1 MHSPLSAMKR
11 PLPAIV
17 LGLIFTAYAAPAY
30 AASKLNSILTSIINT
45 FNTVIGILF
54 IIATIIFFWG
64 IIRYLASAGDEK
76 AKKDARN
83 LITWGIIGL
92 AVMASAWGI
101 AEILDA
107 YFLIPFGGIRLG
119 Y

>member
-1 MHSPLSAMKR
+1 MRLASNEKARTWLIAFFFSALVPLRA
-11 PLPAIV
+11 
-17 LGLIFTAYAAPAY
+17 F
-30 AASKLNSILTSIINT
+30 AASRLNDILTNITDT
-45 FNTVIGILF
+45 FNEIIGILF
-54 IIATIIFFWG
+54 IIATIVFFWG

-83 LITWGIIGL
+83 LITWGIVGL

-101 AEILDA
+101 ASLLTD
-107 YFLIPFGGIRLG
+107 YFLIPFDGLRLG

>member
-1 MHSPLSAMKR
+1 MQLAPNKKTRTWLIASLFSTAVPLHA
-11 PLPAIV
+11 
-17 LGLIFTAYAAPAY
+17 F
-30 AASKLNSILTSIINT
+30 AASKLNDILTSITDT
-45 FNTVIGILF
+45 FNEVIGILF
-54 IIATIIFFWG
+54 IIATIVFFWG

-83 LITWGIIGL
+83 LITWGIVGL

>member
-1 MHSPLSAMKR
+1 MNIAD
-11 PLPAIV
+11 
-17 LGLIFTAYAAPAY
+17 
-30 AASKLNSILTSIINT
+30 T
-45 FNTVIGILF
+45 FDEIIGILF

-83 LITWGIIGL
+83 LITWGIVGL
-92 AVMASAWGI
+92 AVMAAAWGI
-101 AEILDA
+101 ANVLTE
-107 YFLIPFGGIRLG
+107 YFLIPFVDIRLG

>member
-1 MHSPLSAMKR
+1 MNLLSNKSAR
-11 PLPAIV
+11 TRIIVSLFLTAIP
-17 LGLIFTAYAAPAY
+17 IRAF
-30 AASKLNSILTSIINT
+30 AASKLNDILTNITDT
-45 FNTVIGILF
+45 FNEIIGILF
-54 IIATIIFFWG
+54 IIATIAFFWG